1 MLIDFHAHVFLDKL
15 AAGAVSS
22 LAAKA
27 HLTPFADGTVA
38 GTKALMR
45 EQGVDRFVA
54 LNIAVAPRT
63 QQNVNNFAISLL
75 SDPMIVPFGSV
86 HPDSPDALSELARL
100 HAAGIRGVK
109 FHNEYQNFFVDDEKA
124 FPVYEKCEELGLIM
138 LFHGGADRGFG
149 PPVKATPARIRK
161 VALAFP
167 RAKIVAAHLGGQAME
182 QESVQQLADTNV
194 WIDTSF
200 ASRCVSPEEGE
211 EGWAGSTRLKL
222 RGMEAPISLLRE
234 AIGVSPEKDAADEL
248 PTGRADGWNALFE
261 LLLKSPPLLFIC
273 RSSSKFWGNRR

>member
-27 HLTPFADGTVA
+27 RLTPFADGTVS

-45 EQGVDRFVA
+45 AQGVDKFVA

-75 SDPMIVPFGSV
+75 SDPIIVPFGSV
-86 HPDSPDALSELARL
+86 HPDSPDALSELIRL
-100 HAAGIRGVK
+100 HAAGVRGVK

-124 FPVYEKCEELGLIM
+124 FPIYEKCEELGLIM
-138 LFHGGADRGFG
+138 LFHGGADRGFE

-200 ASRCVSPEEGE
+200 ASRCVSSALGE
-211 EGWAGSTRLKL
+211 EVIRAFGEDRVLFGTDCPWDTPANTVHWL
-222 RGMEAPISLLRE
+222 
-234 AIGVSPEKDAADEL
+234 EKMPLSQTAKQKIYSQ
-248 PTGRADGWNALFE
+248 NALR
-261 LLLKSPPLLFIC
+261 LLA
-273 RSSSKFWGNRR
+273 RQV